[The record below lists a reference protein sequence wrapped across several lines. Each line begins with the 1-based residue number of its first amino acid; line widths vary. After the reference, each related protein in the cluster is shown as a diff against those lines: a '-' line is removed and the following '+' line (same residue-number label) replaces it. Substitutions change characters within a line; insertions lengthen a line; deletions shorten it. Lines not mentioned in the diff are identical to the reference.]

1 MTLPLLKPALY
12 RAQGTPALPEH
23 PALLGGT
30 CRCGHVF
37 YPWQSYGCERCGAT
51 GDALTPVALSG
62 RGRVESSAVVHL
74 HASPARQAPF
84 TVTAVRL
91 EDGPLV
97 RTLALGSEAG
107 QGTGGT
113 RLVPG
118 DAVVAVLAEVLDGQ
132 QEGSTQAR
140 ALDLCFVRV
149 A

>member
-12 RAQGTPALPEH
+12 RAQGTPALPEQ

-30 CRCGHVF
+30 CRCGHLF

-51 GDALTPVALSG
+51 GDALTPAALSG

-74 HASPARQAPF
+74 HASPERQAPF

-97 RTLALGSEAG
+97 RTLALGSDAG
-107 QGTGGT
+107 RGTA
-113 RLVPG
+113 LVPG
-118 DAVVAVLAEVLDGQ
+118 DAVVAVLAEVSDGQ

-140 ALDLCFVRV
+140 ALDLRFVRV

>member
-37 YPWQSYGCERCGAT
+37 YPWQSYGCERCGAA
-51 GDALTPVALSG
+51 GDALTPMALSG
-62 RGRVESSAVVHL
+62 RGKVEASAVVHL
-74 HASPARQAPF
+74 HASPERQAPF

-91 EDGPLV
+91 DDGPLV
-97 RTLALGSEAG
+97 RTLALASETG
-107 QGTGGT
+107 QGTG
-113 RLVPG
+113 LVPG
-118 DAVVAVLAEVLDGQ
+118 DAVVAVLAEVSDRQ
-132 QEGSTQAR
+132 QEGSTPAR
-140 ALDLCFVRV
+140 ALDLRFVRV